1 MFGPGFEL
9 TSDITRP
16 PAWYYM
22 RLPYKRELKARPFV
36 SGLFYA
42 ILWKPGRISSPR
54 KRQHSISHPV
64 KSKSILAPWR
74 VVFHTPPFPECI
86 GQAAAHKT
94 EKQQRRIN
102 ERNFSLNAKLSL
114 AGFALSELR
123 PYHTKGRS
131 FVCESLFLT
140 EASGAVFV
148 CWVLI
153 IEMHKQSHRCAHE
166 LESVCRRIVGCCTK
180 SGENIKC

>member
-1 MFGPGFEL
+1 MLERVKRATF
-9 TSDITRP
+9 
-16 PAWYYM
+16 PAG
-22 RLPYKRELKARPFV
+22 A
-36 SGLFYA
+36 FYV
-42 ILWKPGRISSPR
+42 ILRKPGAFLHTENDNIQFPT
-54 KRQHSISHPV
+54 QV
-64 KSKSILAPWR
+64 KSKSNLAPWR
-74 VVFHTPPFPECI
+74 VVFHTPPLAECI

-166 LESVCRRIVGCCTK
+166 LESVCRRSVGCCTK
-180 SGENIKC
+180 QECICVRILNVKAAVFLNLHFVL

>member
-1 MFGPGFEL
+1 MQDRVKSTTFRAGAFL
-9 TSDITRP
+9 RHS
-16 PAWYYM
+16 
-22 RLPYKRELKARPFV
+22 LKT
-36 SGLFYA
+36 
-42 ILWKPGRISSPR
+42 GRISSYR

-74 VVFHTPPFPECI
+74 VVFHTPPLPECI

-180 SGENIKC
+180 QGCTSMRILYIIQLRFFFFLLLNETLNSKEI